1 MSSPHDQPRRRRGI
15 RILIGAAAVLLVLAA
30 ALAIYLR
37 PYPAGTKA
45 EQAMAPGKDVTV
57 TKEDGV
63 LRFETTAEP
72 AANFIFYP
80 GGLVQPESYAV
91 LARSLAAQGVNTYI
105 IEMPLN
111 LAVLDIQGAKRAL
124 PLLNPRGINIIGG
137 HSLGGTMA
145 AEYTKNNTF
154 NVQGIVFLAS
164 YPKSD
169 ISHLNIPVLSI
180 YGSQDGVLDL
190 EQYTNSKSY
199 MPDSFVERVI
209 EGGNHAQFGDY
220 GIQKKDKGAT
230 ISDDEQIQETASTLV
245 DWIAALNASGP

>member
-1 MSSPHDQPRRRRGI
+1 MSSPHDQPRRRRGM

-45 EQAMAPGKDVTV
+45 EQAMAPGEDVTV

-72 AANFIFYP
+72 VANFIFYP
-80 GGLVQPESYAV
+80 GGLVEPESYAV
-91 LARSLAAQGVNTYI
+91 LARSLAAKGVNTYI
-105 IEMPLN
+105 IAMPLN

-145 AEYTKNNTF
+145 AEYVKNSTI

-164 YPKSD
+164 YPNSD

-190 EQYTNSKSY
+190 ERYTNSKSY
-199 MPDSFVERVI
+199 MPDSFEERVI

-220 GIQKKDKGAT
+220 GVQKKDKGAT
-230 ISDDEQIQETASTLV
+230 ISDDEQIRETVGTIV
-245 DWIAALNASGP
+245 DWIATLHVSGT

>member
-1 MSSPHDQPRRRRGI
+1 MSSPHNRPKRRRGT
-15 RILIGAAAVLLVLAA
+15 RILIGAAAVLLVLFG

-45 EQAMAPGKDVTV
+45 EQAMAPGEDVTV

-91 LARSLAAQGVNTYI
+91 LARSLAAKGVNTYI

-145 AEYTKNNTF
+145 AEYVKNSTI

-164 YPKSD
+164 YPNSD
-169 ISHLNIPVLSI
+169 ISQLNIPVLSI
-180 YGSQDGVLDL
+180 YGSQDGVLNL
-190 EQYTNSKSY
+190 ERYTNSKSY
-199 MPDSFVERVI
+199 MPDSFEEHVI

-220 GIQKKDKGAT
+220 GMQKKDKGAT
-230 ISDDEQIQETASTLV
+230 ISDDEQIRETAGTIV
-245 DWIAALNASGP
+245 DWIATLHISGT

>member
-1 MSSPHDQPRRRRGI
+1 MSSPHHQPGRRRGM

-45 EQAMAPGKDVTV
+45 EQAMAPSEEITV
-57 TKEDGV
+57 VMEDGV

-91 LARSLAAQGVNTYI
+91 LARSLAEKGVNTYI
-105 IEMPLN
+105 VAMPLN
-111 LAVLDIQGAKRAL
+111 LAVLDRDGAKRAL
-124 PLLNPRGINIIGG
+124 PLLNPHGINIIGG

-145 AEYTKNNTF
+145 AEYAKNSTID
-154 NVQGIVFLAS
+154 VQGIVILAS
-164 YPKSD
+164 YPNSD
-169 ISHLNIPVLSI
+169 LGGLNIPVLSI

-190 EQYTNSKSY
+190 ERYTNSKSY
-199 MPDSFVERVI
+199 MPDSFEEHVI

-220 GIQKKDKGAT
+220 GLQKKDKGAT
-230 ISDDEQIQETASTLV
+230 ISDDEQIQETVGTIV
-245 DWIAALNASGP
+245 DWIAALHESGT